1 VAVPVRNLIELPATI
16 DDATAA
22 VATDAV
28 SNAYHAV
35 VNRGAL
41 RAGMRVAIWGA
52 GGLGTSAVAI
62 ARLIGARTIVVTDP
76 RAASRARALEAGA
89 DVAVAPQD
97 TRDTIAQ
104 MGGVDL
110 ALEFVGRSK
119 STESA
124 VRSLDDGGRAVIV
137 GLGAEALDV
146 GSIMSLVLREREIIG
161 SYGSEPGEV
170 RRVIAMLATG
180 ELVIPHLVGEEIGL
194 ADVVRGVERVAAG
207 DTQGRLVVA
216 IA

>member
-1 VAVPVRNLIELPATI
+1 
-16 DDATAA
+16 
-22 VATDAV
+22 
-28 SNAYHAV
+28 
-35 VNRGAL
+35 
-41 RAGMRVAIWGA
+41 M
-52 GGLGTSAVAI
+52 
-62 ARLIGARTIVVTDP
+62 
-76 RAASRARALEAGA
+76 
-89 DVAVAPQD
+89 
-97 TRDTIAQ
+97 
-104 MGGVDL
+104 
-110 ALEFVGRSK
+110 
-119 STESA
+119 
-124 VRSLDDGGRAVIV
+124 IV